1 MNFRQLTLV
10 VAAALAFPIAS
21 HAQETTST
29 LTRAQVRAELV
40 QVEKAG
46 YRPGNNDPQYPDD
59 IQAAEAKVAAANGSL
74 VNIGSPVNIGSGF
87 GGVTSGTFA
96 SGMRSAFIG
105 NSSALYARH

>member
-40 QVEKAG
+40 QIEKAG
-46 YRPGNNDPQYPDD
+46 YRPGNN
-59 IQAAEAKVAAANGSL
+59 
-74 VNIGSPVNIGSGF
+74 
-87 GGVTSGTFA
+87 
-96 SGMRSAFIG
+96 
-105 NSSALYARH
+105 

>member
-21 HAQETTST
+21 HAQETPST

-40 QVEKAG
+40 QIEKAG
-46 YRPGNNDPQYPDD
+46 YRPANNDPHYPDD
-59 IQAAEAKVAAANGSL
+59 IQAAEAKVAATNGSPG
-74 VNIGSPVNIGSGF
+74 NTGSDV

-96 SGMRSAFIG
+96 SGIRSTIIDS
-105 NSSALYARH
+105 SSAMYTHH